1 MELYEKS
8 VCELKTMIAR
18 REISCS
24 ELTEAYIGR
33 IEATNGALETF
44 LTKTYETAR
53 AKAKSLDERLAAGQ
67 DIGPLG
73 GIPFAL
79 KDNMCVDGVRT
90 TCSSKMLENFTAPY
104 SCHVYERLDADGAV
118 LLGKVDMDEFAMG
131 ASNENSA
138 FGTVKNP
145 YDTTRVPG
153 GSSGASAAGVAAGQ
167 VAFALGS
174 DTGGSIRTPS
184 AFCNLTGL
192 KPTYGTVSRYG
203 VVAFA
208 SSFDQ
213 IGPLAVD
220 IQDAALVMAS
230 IAGYDRRDSTS
241 IDMQKLDYA
250 AFLKAGMQGM
260 KIGVDPDAVKTG
272 VDEETKRVYAE
283 TIETFKKLG
292 AEIVEVSFALLEYAV
307 PVYYMVACSE
317 ASSNLARFDGV
328 RYGVRAPGKT
338 PEEIIVSSRS
348 KGFGKEVKRRIM
360 LGTYALSA
368 GYYDAYYNK
377 ALKVRRMIK
386 NDFYRVLE
394 HCDAYLCPT
403 TPAPAFKIGE
413 KNQDFM
419 AMYAADIFTV
429 TANLTGIPA
438 ISFAAGKTKD
448 GLPVGMQLMAK
459 ALNEAAVFRAVYN
472 FQLETDWHK
481 RRPQL

>member
-1 MELYEKS
+1 
-8 VCELKTMIAR
+8 MIKK
-18 REISCS
+18 REISCL
-24 ELTEAYIGR
+24 ELAQAHIGR
-33 IEATNGALETF
+33 IESTNGVLETF
-44 LTKTYETAR
+44 LTKTYDTAR
-53 AKAKSLDERLAAGQ
+53 AKAKSLDDRLAAGE

-90 TCSSKMLENFTAPY
+90 TCSSKLLENFIAPY

-138 FGTVKNP
+138 YGTVKHP

-153 GSSGASAAGVAAGQ
+153 GSSGASAASVASGQ
-167 VAFALGS
+167 AAFALGS
-174 DTGGSIRTPS
+174 DTGGSIRTPA
-184 AFCNLTGL
+184 AFCNLTGF

-203 VVAFA
+203 LVAFA

-213 IGPLAVD
+213 IGPLTKD
-220 IQDAALVMAS
+220 IRDAALIMDS
-230 IAGYDRRDSTS
+230 IAGHDPRDSTS
-241 IDMQKLDYA
+241 IGMKKLDYTSY
-250 AFLKAGMQGM
+250 LQTGIKGI
-260 KIGVDPDAVKTG
+260 KIGVDRDALKTG
-272 VDEETKRVYAE
+272 VDDETKRVYAE
-283 TIETFKKLG
+283 TIETLKKLG
-292 AEIVEVSFALLEYAV
+292 AIIVEVSFDLLQYTV

-317 ASSNLARFDGV
+317 ASSNLARFDGI
-328 RYGVRAPGKT
+328 RYGVREPGKT
-338 PEEIIVSSRS
+338 PEEIMIKSRS
-348 KGFGKEVKRRIM
+348 AGFGKEVKRRIM

-368 GYYDAYYNK
+368 GYYDSYYNK

-386 NDFYRVLE
+386 NDFYQVLDQ
-394 HCDAYLCPT
+394 CDAYLCPT

-429 TANLTGIPA
+429 TANLTGIPSV
-438 ISFAAGKTKD
+438 SFAAGKTKE
-448 GLPVGMQLMAK
+448 GLPIGMQLMTK
-459 ALNEAAVFRAVYN
+459 ALNESGIFRAVYN

-481 RRPQL
+481 RRPEL